1 MCKDEVRLKIYLGSA
16 LSTLATPRRRPSH
29 RQLRRI
35 PRPPSV
41 LQPSKPLTN
50 TPPMMPH
57 SRCRRCPVRFAPSRH
72 APSTLFCGSAQAWQC
87 RSFSS
92 ATSSPP
98 LLPRSLVSLRA
109 SQVLSGLRRPPLPFP
124 INLNPKQVSNT
135 LSFHLMAPP
144 VVLRARPVR
153 PYLFRVYVASTNVA
167 SFISLLGK
175 LRLGT
180 MELQIH
186 VDEAAAVVAAD
197 RLTENEFNAQSPPVR
212 PLHGDAAMGLP
223 VNANARFK
231 PSTRRP
237 YLLKLS
243 TPDSPSATP
252 PRFCHVERR
261 YWEHAACNLPRQWP
275 R

>member
-1 MCKDEVRLKIYLGSA
+1 MQELLLRDFFSTAAPSLLGVPA
-16 LSTLATPRRRPSH
+16 RRPGT
-29 RQLRRI
+29 LWLT
-35 PRPPSV
+35 PPS
-41 LQPSKPLTN
+41 
-50 TPPMMPH
+50 
-57 SRCRRCPVRFAPSRH
+57 
-72 APSTLFCGSAQAWQC
+72 
-87 RSFSS
+87 SS
-92 ATSSPP
+92 
-98 LLPRSLVSLRA
+98 
-109 SQVLSGLRRPPLPFP
+109 FP

-186 VDEAAAVVAAD
+186 VDEAAAVVADD

-212 PLHGDAAMGLP
+212 PLHGDAAMGRP

-231 PSTRRP
+231 PSTRWP

-261 YWEHAACNLPRQWP
+261 YWEHAACNLPRQRP